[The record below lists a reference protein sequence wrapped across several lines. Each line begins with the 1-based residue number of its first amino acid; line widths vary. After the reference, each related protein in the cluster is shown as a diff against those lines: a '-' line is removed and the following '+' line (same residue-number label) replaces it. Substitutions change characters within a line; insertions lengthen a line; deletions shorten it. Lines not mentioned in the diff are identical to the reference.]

1 MKTKKNRY
9 RDGIEQRYDG
19 GGIEEDKEQTN
30 KKKIPNEEEIWP
42 GAPHPRVSV
51 TQRNSKLELVHSG
64 TWFKDNC

>member
-1 MKTKKNRY
+1 M
-9 RDGIEQRYDG
+9 
-19 GGIEEDKEQTN
+19 EEDKEQTN